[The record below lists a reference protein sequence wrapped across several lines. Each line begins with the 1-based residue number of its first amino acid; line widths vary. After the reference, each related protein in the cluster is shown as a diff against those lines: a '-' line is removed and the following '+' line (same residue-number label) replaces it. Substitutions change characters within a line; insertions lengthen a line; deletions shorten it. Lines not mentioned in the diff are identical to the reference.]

1 MFELRGRYE
10 ESLLLADAILKRD
23 PERTS
28 PLVIKARDLLKLG
41 RPAEALP
48 FAIEARERI
57 PTGRPTWVALLASIH
72 YALGEYAPAA
82 ELAQKA
88 AIEYDA
94 RELSNGLTGPVRL
107 TLAAAQA
114 KLGDLPRAKAAIAD
128 FRASVPGV
136 QTIAQIKKW
145 IQPAA
150 DLSGY
155 EPLYDGLRLAGVPD

>member
-1 MFELRGRYE
+1 
-10 ESLLLADAILKRD
+10 
-23 PERTS
+23 
-28 PLVIKARDLLKLG
+28 
-41 RPAEALP
+41 
-48 FAIEARERI
+48 
-57 PTGRPTWVALLASIH
+57 
-72 YALGEYAPAA
+72 
-82 ELAQKA
+82 
-88 AIEYDA
+88 
-94 RELSNGLTGPVRL
+94 VRL

-136 QTIAQIKKW
+136 QTIDQTKKW